1 MDQMLKTTVKL
12 FIVLLILLKNA
23 FLTLVIS
30 QQTVISMIAK
40 I

>member
-30 QQTVISMIAK
+30 QQTVIIMIAK